1 MSDDVERPQPADG
14 DPTSPARATG
24 AATGNGASKPS
35 SSASGTSGADQGS
48 SKGSESLT
56 TVIVALAANL
66 LVAVAKS
73 VAALFTGSASM
84 VAEAAHSWADT
95 GNEVF
100 LLVGER
106 RSQRP
111 PDALRPFG
119 YGRSSY
125 VWSMFAAFGLFS
137 VGSALSIWHGI
148 QALMASGEGG
158 EDYGWAYAVLA
169 ISFALEGT
177 SFLQSVRQTRSGA
190 RLRRISPARYL
201 RVTSNPMLRAVFAE
215 DFAAL
220 IGLVIAALG
229 LYLHQVTGNAMW
241 DALGSILVGILLGVV
256 AIVLISRNSSFLT
269 GEVGTPLARN
279 HMLKALLAI
288 PQIERVSFLYTE
300 WVGPDQMLVVGSV
313 DIVGD
318 QDETSLQRLI
328 QDAEDRLE
336 ALPLVTRALLTLA
349 RPGDTTALSPEPLPE
364 WYETTDDA
372 EHHLAPND

>member
-1 MSDDVERPQPADG
+1 MSDDVERPQLAIG
-14 DPTSPARATG
+14 DSTPRARTTRTIG
-24 AATGNGASKPS
+24 TATGNGASEPS
-35 SSASGTSGADQGS
+35 SSTSGADGS
-48 SKGSESLT
+48 EQGSESLT

-106 RSQRP
+106 RSQRQ

-137 VGSALSIWHGI
+137 VGSALSVWHGI
-148 QALMASGEGG
+148 QSLMSTDDASS
-158 EDYGWAYAVLA
+158 DYGWAYAVLA
-169 ISFALEGT
+169 ISFVLEGT

-279 HMLKALLAI
+279 HMLKVLLAI

-328 QDAEDRLE
+328 QDAEDQLE

-349 RPGDTTALSPEPLPE
+349 RPGDNTALSPQPLPA

-372 EHHLAPND
+372 EHHPAPHD